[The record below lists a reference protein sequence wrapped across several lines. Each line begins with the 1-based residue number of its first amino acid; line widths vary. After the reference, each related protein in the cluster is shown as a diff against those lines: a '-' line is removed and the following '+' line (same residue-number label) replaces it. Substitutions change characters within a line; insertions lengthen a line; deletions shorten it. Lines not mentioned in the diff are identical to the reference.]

1 MADETTN
8 NNTNSPPTTEETPQT
23 TAPTQPR
30 RTSSSTPQA
39 AKLWDA
45 FGSPEERAN
54 ALPGQSGPTA
64 MPPPKDLT
72 VSDAMKSLSLK
83 DASTF
88 YKMPCARDSLMLGI
102 GAGFGVGGVRGV
114 LGGMFSSFFLSSFL
128 SLSIYSSCC
137 SSFAPLLHFDF

>member
-1 MADETTN
+1 M
-8 NNTNSPPTTEETPQT
+8 
-23 TAPTQPR
+23 
-30 RTSSSTPQA
+30 
-39 AKLWDA
+39 
-45 FGSPEERAN
+45 
-54 ALPGQSGPTA
+54 
-64 MPPPKDLT
+64 
-72 VSDAMKSLSLK
+72 SDAMKSLSLK